1 MTDSLPNE
9 YDTVEEAMIE
19 STSEHTPMPTVEPTV
34 EPNTEPTKEHT
45 PMPTPELTTG
55 TTLEP
60 ATTELPTA
68 GMKRPRRAAA
78 INAMEKMQEVLQW
91 EHCNESSHMFK
102 RVAQQ
107 INDEFERVAK
117 GERSYHKRSSAT
129 STGDGGAAVPD
140 PPSDDELNETK
151 DNDEVEADSVDGSS
165 EEEGSF
171 VVSDGHLSQGES
183 EHDSTGS
190 DGEKSIITDE
200 KSNLTYS
207 DISDEEVTGL
217 VDDTVSVNESM
228 PSTQPMEEYQAE
240 MTMETL
246 VDQEFETPTQ
256 PIEEYLAERT
266 METLVDQEFE
276 TQVVETLVDQ
286 EPDVLEQGFEVLEQG
301 FEDPGWLIQTEPVLE
316 REQASGDS
324 V

>member
-34 EPNTEPTKEHT
+34 EPNTEPTTEHT
-45 PMPTPELTTG
+45 PMAAPEPTTG

-60 ATTELPTA
+60 ATTELPTT

-240 MTMETL
+240 MTMET
-246 VDQEFETPTQ
+246 Q
-256 PIEEYLAERT
+256 
-266 METLVDQEFE
+266 ETLVYQEFE

-286 EPDVLEQGFEVLEQG
+286 EPDVLEQGFE
-301 FEDPGWLIQTEPVLE
+301 DPGWLIQTESVLE
-316 REQASGDS
+316 GGQASGDS